1 MSATQHALRTP
12 GGSWIRVMS
21 YEPRERHPCHA
32 HSKTTITLVVRGGL
46 EERVGSRVE
55 LAGPLGMVVK
65 PAGTEHADAFGPAG
79 ATTLQVTLSTDD
91 ASRLDAGS
99 RALHAWRWMHTPA
112 GANAMLALLRMA
124 TGPREP
130 ATGAEDL
137 VEERLREMI
146 VAVAPST
153 DSSGSTAPAWIS
165 DVCETLIRDDASI
178 RTIAGRVGVH
188 PVHLAHVFRRQRGMS
203 PSQYRR
209 GARLHRAAALIVD
222 SARPLIDIAYECG
235 FADQAHMTRTLH
247 AALGETPRGLR
258 RLARAV

>member
-1 MSATQHALRTP
+1 MSSTRHALHTP
-12 GGSWIRVMS
+12 GGTWIRVMS
-21 YEPRERHPCHA
+21 YEPRERHPSHA

-46 EERVGSRVE
+46 EERVGSQVE

-79 ATTLQVTLSTDD
+79 ATTLQVTLSADD
-91 ASRLDAGS
+91 VSRLGAGS
-99 RALHAWRWMHTPA
+99 RALRPWRWMHTPA

-124 TGPREP
+124 TGAREP
-130 ATGAEDL
+130 AGADR

-146 VAVAPST
+146 VAVAQSP
-153 DSSGSTAPAWIS
+153 DSRGSTAPGWIS
-165 DVCETLIRDDASI
+165 DVPEILTRDDASI
-178 RTIAGRVGVH
+178 ATIAGRVGVH
-188 PVHLAHVFRRQRGMS
+188 PVHLAHVFRRQHGMS

-209 GARLHRAAALIVD
+209 CARMRRAAELIVD
-222 SARPLIDIAYECG
+222 SARPLVDIAYDCG